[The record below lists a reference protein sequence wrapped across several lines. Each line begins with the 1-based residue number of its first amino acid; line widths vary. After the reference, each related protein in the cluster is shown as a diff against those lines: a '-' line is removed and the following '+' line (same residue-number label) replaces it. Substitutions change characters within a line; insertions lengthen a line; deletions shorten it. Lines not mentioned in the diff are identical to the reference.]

1 LIACIVLY
9 LRTGDLRAS
18 AAPTLAIATLGY
30 LFVTLFDEM
39 ARLSVENAAILR
51 KVKENAIRRQKWLA
65 VISHEIRTPLGKSWL
80 LLFYSFLFCYLA
92 LIFFV

>member
-80 LLFYSFLFCYLA
+80 LLFYNFLFCYLV
-92 LIFFV
+92 LIYF